1 MNKILML
8 WILVVISGCANNTLQ
23 PNSGGD
29 NLDKE
34 NNSLFT
40 FRNIQSGFML
50 YNALDQK
57 GRETTGWAVE
67 EVDTPLE
74 AQLTEQSGWII
85 IRNPGTEQCL
95 GTPDGRV
102 LMKMKCTAAGNKTIF
117 SFIPSTTGAVQI
129 KSVPYGT
136 CVSDSKDSGL
146 SFPLKKCIAD
156 PSKPYEIV
164 PQMNLWM
171 LNPPNLKSPVM

>member
-1 MNKILML
+1 MNKILIMCTL
-8 WILVVISGCANNTLQ
+8 AVLSGCAHNSLQ
-23 PNSGGD
+23 SGSGGD
-29 NLDKE
+29 DSGKE

-74 AQLTEQSGWII
+74 AQLTDQSGWII
-85 IRNPGTEQCL
+85 IRNPGTDQCL
-95 GTPDGRV
+95 GSPDGRV
-102 LMKMKCTAAGNKTIF
+102 LMKMKCTVAGNKTMF

-136 CVSDSKDSGL
+136 CVSDSKDNGL
-146 SFPLKKCIAD
+146 TFPLGKCIAD
-156 PSKPYEIV
+156 PGKPYEVV

-171 LNPPNLKSPVM
+171 LNPPNLKSPVL